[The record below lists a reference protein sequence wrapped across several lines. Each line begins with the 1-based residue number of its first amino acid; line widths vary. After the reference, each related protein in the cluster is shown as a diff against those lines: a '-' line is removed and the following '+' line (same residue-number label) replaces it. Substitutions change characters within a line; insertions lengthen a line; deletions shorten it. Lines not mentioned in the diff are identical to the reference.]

1 MRHPVQYEIPAGV
14 RTDLPALLEAA
25 DAPRLKRVAFRLAN
39 VMDGA
44 TADDNPPVVAWELA
58 CCSPPDLGKR
68 DPHFHNQD
76 ARTERRVR
84 EASGILVSAA
94 QVERTRT
101 HVSVRRDY
109 YVPTL
114 SWWSVLEVPHGSR
127 EGAPRR
133 GLLWNGASSVKFRT
147 GSGHPSY
154 PVGA

>member
-1 MRHPVQYEIPAGV
+1 MGAVPGALLQWTPPHAPIQLEECRLRALYEAIPVPKQGPAWQRWVMRHPVQCEVPAGV

-25 DAPRLKRVAFRLAN
+25 DAPRLERVAFRLAN

-44 TADDNPPVVAWELA
+44 TADGTPTVVAWELA

-101 HVSVRRDY
+101 HV
-109 YVPTL
+109 
-114 SWWSVLEVPHGSR
+114 
-127 EGAPRR
+127 
-133 GLLWNGASSVKFRT
+133 
-147 GSGHPSY
+147 
-154 PVGA
+154 